1 MMRIWGKT
9 GRLDRAAWL
18 LLLVS
23 GLFAIATAL
32 SGSFVNVYLWKI
44 KHKWSLIAQ
53 FHLIHFLVSSLTFLL
68 VGWLMKRMDRVVAM
82 RLGMV
87 FLSLF
92 YLTVLLLGMRSVYHV
107 MILGTLL
114 GLGAGFFW
122 LAYNVLYFEIT
133 EKENRDRF
141 NGVNGLIYS
150 VSGMVAP
157 LLSGLVITRIDH
169 FTGYRIIFAIS
180 LLVFVLAVLVSFL
193 FKQRSARGE
202 YGLIHVLRQIK
213 EPNQHW
219 CWVNLAMISQGLREG
234 VFTFLIGLLVY
245 IITKSELTLG
255 GFFTISSLASMISF
269 YWIGRFLETK
279 DRNRYIFI
287 GGLMMGLVG
296 VPFVLLLNSWTVF
309 VFGIGIALFYPLYM
323 VPLTS
328 TVFDV
333 IGENR
338 ANVELRVEYVVA
350 RELALNLGR
359 MMGILLF
366 MGWVAISSDL
376 QHIRWFILLLG
387 FVQVFTWLSI
397 RQVPILQN
405 PSTEQAKKH
414 LSSSS

>member
-23 GLFAIATAL
+23 GLVAIATAL

-87 FLSLF
+87 FLFLF

-107 MILGTLL
+107 IILGTLL

-150 VSGMVAP
+150 ISGMVAP
-157 LLSGLVITRIDH
+157 LLSGLVITRVDH

-180 LLVFVLAVLVSFL
+180 LLVFVVAVLVSFL

-202 YGLIHVLRQIK
+202 YGLIHVLRRIK
-213 EPNQHW
+213 EPNHHW
-219 CWVNLAMISQGLREG
+219 CWVNLAMIAQGLREG

-255 GFFTISSLASMISF
+255 AFFTISSLASMVSF

-279 DRNRYIFI
+279 DRNRYLFI

-309 VFGIGIALFYPLYM
+309 VLGIGIALFYPLYM

-338 ANVELRVEYVVA
+338 ENVELRVEYVVA

-359 MMGILLF
+359 IMGILLF

-376 QHIRWFILLLG
+376 QHMRWLILLLG
-387 FVQVFTWLSI
+387 FVQLFTWLSI

-405 PSTEQAKKH
+405 PATEQAKKH
-414 LSSSS
+414 LSSS